1 MSYRLE
7 FESRVKKN
15 FAGIGKENSVI
26 IMKVL
31 SEFAANFSHEYE
43 QELLK
48 TTKIKALKGGY
59 EGLYKLRIRSFR
71 AIYKKKDN
79 ELIILVLR
87 AAARKDAYRE

>member
-7 FESRVKKN
+7 FEGRVKKD
-15 FAGIGKENSVI
+15 FANIGRENSAI
-26 IMKVL
+26 IMKIL
-31 SEFAANFSHEYE
+31 SEFAANFSCEYE

-48 TTKIKALKGGY
+48 TTKIKALKGNY
-59 EGLYKLRIRSFR
+59 EGLYRLRIRSFR

-87 AAARKDAYRE
+87 AAARKEAYRE

>member
-1 MSYRLE
+1 MNYKLE
-7 FESRVKKN
+7 FESRVKKD
-15 FAGIGKENSVI
+15 FANIGRKNSVI

-31 SEFAANFSHEYE
+31 SEFATNFSCEYE

-48 TTKIKALKGGY
+48 TTKIKALKGSY
-59 EGLYKLRIRSFR
+59 EGLYRLRIRSFR

-87 AAARKDAYRE
+87 AAARKEAYRE

>member
-1 MSYRLE
+1 MSYKLE
-7 FESRVKKN
+7 FEGRVKKD
-15 FAGIGKENSVI
+15 FANIGRENSVI

-31 SEFAANFSHEYE
+31 SEFAANFSCEYE

-48 TTKIKALKGGY
+48 TTKIKALKGS
-59 EGLYKLRIRSFR
+59 YKGVYRLKIRSFR

-87 AAARKDAYRE
+87 AAARKEAYRE

>member
-7 FESRVKKN
+7 FEDRVKKD
-15 FAGIGKENSVI
+15 FANIGRENSVI

-31 SEFAANFSHEYE
+31 SEFAANFSCEYE

-59 EGLYKLRIRSFR
+59 EGLYRLRIRSFR

-79 ELIILVLR
+79 ELIMLLLR
-87 AAARKDAYRE
+87 VAARKEAYRE

>member
-1 MSYRLE
+1 MSYKLE
-7 FESRVKKN
+7 FESRVKKD
-15 FAGIGKENSVI
+15 FASIGRENSVI

-48 TTKIKALKGGY
+48 TTKIKALKGSC
-59 EGLYKLRIRSFR
+59 EGLYRLR

-79 ELIILVLR
+79 EIIILVLR
-87 AAARKDAYRE
+87 VTARKDAYRE

>member
-7 FESRVKKN
+7 FEGRVKKD
-15 FAGIGKENSVI
+15 FANIGRENSVI

-31 SEFAANFSHEYE
+31 SEFAANFSCEYE

-59 EGLYKLRIRSFR
+59 EGLYRLKIRSFR

-87 AAARKDAYRE
+87 AAARKEAYRE

>member
-1 MSYRLE
+1 MNYELE
-7 FESRVKKN
+7 FESRVKKD
-15 FAGIGKENSVI
+15 FANIGRENSVI

-31 SEFAANFSHEYE
+31 REFASNFSCEYE

-48 TTKIKALKGGY
+48 TTKIKALKGSY

-87 AAARKDAYRE
+87 AAARKEAYRE

>member
-7 FESRVKKN
+7 FESRVKKD

-48 TTKIKALKGGY
+48 NHENQGFKRQ
-59 EGLYKLRIRSFR
+59 LRS
-71 AIYKKKDN
+71 
-79 ELIILVLR
+79 VV
-87 AAARKDAYRE
+87 

>member
-7 FESRVKKN
+7 FEGRVKKD
-15 FAGIGKENSVI
+15 FANIGRENSVI

-31 SEFAANFSHEYE
+31 SEFAANFSCEYE

-48 TTKIKALKGGY
+48 TTKINASKVSYA
-59 EGLYKLRIRSFR
+59 GLYRLRIRSFR

-79 ELIILVLR
+79 
-87 AAARKDAYRE
+87 

>member
-31 SEFAANFSHEYE
+31 SEFATNFSHEYE

-59 EGLYKLRIRSFR
+59 EGLYRLRIRSFR

>member
-7 FESRVKKN
+7 FESRVKKD

-48 TTKIKALKGGY
+48 NHENQGFKRQL
-59 EGLYKLRIRSFR
+59 
-71 AIYKKKDN
+71 
-79 ELIILVLR
+79 
-87 AAARKDAYRE
+87 

>member
-7 FESRVKKN
+7 FEDRVKKD
-15 FAGIGKENSVI
+15 FANIGRENSVI

-31 SEFAANFSHEYE
+31 SEFAANFSCEYE

-59 EGLYKLRIRSFR
+59 EGLYRLKIRSFR

-79 ELIILVLR
+79 KLIILVLR
-87 AAARKDAYRE
+87 VAARKDAYRE

>member
-1 MSYRLE
+1 MSYKLE
-7 FESRVKKN
+7 FEGRVKKD

-31 SEFAANFSHEYE
+31 SEFATNFSHEYE

-48 TTKIKALKGGY
+48 TTKIKALKGSY
-59 EGLYKLRIRSFR
+59 EGLHRLRIRSFR
-71 AIYKKKDN
+71 AIYKKKEN

-87 AAARKDAYRE
+87 AAARKEAYRE

>member
-1 MSYRLE
+1 MKVELKRTLPILG
-7 FESRVKKN
+7 R
-15 FAGIGKENSVI
+15 ENSVI
-26 IMKVL
+26 IMKIL

-79 ELIILVLR
+79 ELIILVLKVV
-87 AAARKDAYRE
+87 AKKDAYRE

>member
-1 MSYRLE
+1 MSYKLE
-7 FESRVKKN
+7 FEGRVKKD

-31 SEFAANFSHEYE
+31 SEFATNFSHEYE

-48 TTKIKALKGGY
+48 TTKIKALKGSY

-87 AAARKDAYRE
+87 VVARKDAYRE

>member
-7 FESRVKKN
+7 FEDRVKKD
-15 FAGIGKENSVI
+15 FANIGRENSAI
-26 IMKVL
+26 IMKIL
-31 SEFAANFSHEYE
+31 SEFAANFSCEYE

-48 TTKIKALKGGY
+48 TTKIKALKGSY
-59 EGLYKLRIRSFR
+59 ERLYRLRIRSFR

-87 AAARKDAYRE
+87 VVARKDAYRE

>member
-1 MSYRLE
+1 MNYKLE
-7 FESRVKKN
+7 FESRVKKD
-15 FAGIGKENSVI
+15 FANIGRENSVI

-31 SEFAANFSHEYE
+31 SEFATNFSCEYE

-59 EGLYKLRIRSFR
+59 EGLYRLKIRSFR

-87 AAARKDAYRE
+87 VVARKEAYRE

>member
-7 FESRVKKN
+7 FEGRVKKD
-15 FAGIGKENSVI
+15 FANIDKENSVI

-59 EGLYKLRIRSFR
+59 EGLYRLRIRSFR

-79 ELIILVLR
+79 EIIILVLR
-87 AAARKDAYRE
+87 AVARKEAYRE

>member
-1 MSYRLE
+1 MNYKLV
-7 FESRVKKN
+7 FESRVQKDFVN
-15 FAGIGKENSVI
+15 IGRENSVI
-26 IMKVL
+26 IMKIL

-48 TTKIKALKGGY
+48 TTKIKALKGSY
-59 EGLYKLRIRSFR
+59 ERLYGLRIRSFR

-87 AAARKDAYRE
+87 VVARKDAYRE

>member
-1 MSYRLE
+1 MNYKLE
-7 FESRVKKN
+7 FESRVKKD
-15 FAGIGKENSVI
+15 FANIGRKNSVI

-31 SEFAANFSHEYE
+31 SEFATNFSCEYE

-48 TTKIKALKGGY
+48 TTKIKALKGSY

-87 AAARKDAYRE
+87 AAARKEAYRE

>member
-1 MSYRLE
+1 MSYKLE
-7 FESRVKKN
+7 FEGRVKKD

-31 SEFAANFSHEYE
+31 SEFATNFSHEYE

-59 EGLYKLRIRSFR
+59 EGLYKLKIRSFR
-71 AIYKKKDN
+71 AIYEKKNN

-87 AAARKDAYRE
+87 ITARKDAYRE

>member
-1 MSYRLE
+1 MSYKLE
-7 FESRVKKN
+7 FEGRVKKD

-31 SEFAANFSHEYE
+31 SEFATNFSHEYE

-48 TTKIKALKGGY
+48 TTKIKALKGSY
-59 EGLYKLRIRSFR
+59 KGLYRLRIRSFR
-71 AIYKKKDN
+71 ARYKKKDN

-87 AAARKDAYRE
+87 AAARKEAYRE

>member
-1 MSYRLE
+1 MIYKVE
-7 FESRVKKN
+7 CESGVKKD

-31 SEFAANFSHEYE
+31 SEFAANFSCEYE

-48 TTKIKALKGGY
+48 TTKIKALKGSY

-79 ELIILVLR
+79 ELIILLLR
-87 AAARKDAYRE
+87 VVARKDAYRE

>member
-1 MSYRLE
+1 MSYKLE
-7 FESRVKKN
+7 FEGRVKKD
-15 FAGIGKENSVI
+15 FAGMGKENSVI

-31 SEFAANFSHEYE
+31 SEFATNFSCKYE

-59 EGLYKLRIRSFR
+59 EGLYRLKIRSFR
-71 AIYKKKDN
+71 AIYEKKNN

-87 AAARKDAYRE
+87 VTARKDAYRE